1 MTSLVF
7 YPKMFQEIANCNVMV
22 TYLINIWVP
31 HFCQKSEGWWRIW
44 VIYWEFQMSLK
55 IASFVERVGGTEDR
69 YFPIVEI
76 GLVHQSD
83 PETFHRLLLQTLKLQ
98 H

>member
-44 VIYWEFQMSLK
+44 VIYWEFQMSLGK
-55 IASFVERVGGTEDR
+55 R
-69 YFPIVEI
+69 
-76 GLVHQSD
+76 
-83 PETFHRLLLQTLKLQ
+83 
-98 H
+98 